1 MAPLQLHTYCQ
12 FPHIVQQKKDE
23 LRTENITCEKRDWYK
38 RPIPMN
44 FPHFAFFF
52 RLARGSTM
60 YMNCVWYV
68 NGWQSCRVVIAG
80 VVWLVGFV
88 WSENGFG
95 IGVMIITVITIHW
108 FPIYNGNVVVD
119 VIIGI
124 LMRHFSVVWMRSVCV
139 CVSVKEYVCFCFT
152 SMSRLRGRGREREKV
167 RGEGGRRQKSPILF
181 TVNCA
186 WE

>member
-1 MAPLQLHTYCQ
+1 MFSCASMWRKHCAHVLLFFSCLCESIYGSVAVAHILPISTYRSAKKRWAQNGKYHMWKTWLIQAPDSNE
-12 FPHIVQQKKDE
+12 FPPF
-23 LRTENITCEKRDWYK
+23 R
-38 RPIPMN
+38 
-44 FPHFAFFF
+44 FFF

-139 CVSVKEYVCFCFT
+139 CFGQRVCV
-152 SMSRLRGRGREREKV
+152 L
-167 RGEGGRRQKSPILF
+167 LF
-181 TVNCA
+181 YINV
-186 WE
+186 